1 MARYI
6 AESIME
12 SACSAVKAIAITAV
26 MRSLLS
32 SFICSRGMYFK
43 S

>member
-6 AESIME
+6 ADNTME
-12 SACSAVKAIAITAV
+12 SACSAVKATAITAV

-32 SFICSRGMYFK
+32 SFICICSK
-43 S
+43 A